1 MKESNYF
8 FAFLFICTGIALLL
22 NSLDM
27 FEYDLSLFTDYWAV
41 SLILIGISVIVNN
54 SFAKKVLYST
64 LGIFV
69 SLVLLSF
76 YQELIFKL

>member
-8 FAFLFICTGIALLL
+8 FAFLFICTGFALLL

-27 FEYDLSLFTDYWAV
+27 FEYDLSMISDYWAV
-41 SLILIGISVIVNN
+41 SLILIGVSVIVKN
-54 SFAKKVLYST
+54 SIAKKVLYSI

-69 SLVLLSF
+69 SLILLSY
-76 YQELIFKL
+76 YQEILFNL